1 MKKLFKSKK
10 AIAVIL
16 CVVMLIITPISVL
29 AFPNKQECTAKL
41 LQAGDFDIIYDYD
54 GPKQGS
60 LFGVAT
66 HDENMTDVE
75 RKLSTRIYNALINCQ
90 SSISFTFD
98 YVNPDWMMTMYSNV
112 INDHPELFYVSH
124 NYAVD
129 YSVFGGYATTVYPK
143 YVMAKSEIENAKN
156 IFNAGVEKALA
167 TVDSSMDDM
176 QKAMTIHDYICENA
190 TYDENGDMA
199 HSAYGFFSTGHIV
212 CAGYALSFSYLMNK
226 LGVPCEMVTS
236 RKMNHGWNVVKI
248 NGNWYHVD
256 CTWDD
261 NGSGSHALKSDG
273 RVGHYYFLRSL
284 EFMASTRDGIDTFD
298 DCDAT
303 DKTYDSGAWWTNVN
317 TNIYTKNG
325 YYYYLYNDKSIQAVF
340 LRKRSRTG
348 SESNLSRARFKCGTT
363 QTQNDAKLTFLDDN
377 FYIYAI
383 DGIHCV
389 SKDGKR
395 TSTVM
400 SFSSTPGG
408 IGSENG
414 KLTYEVSGD
423 FDNFRTIDRLSL
435 FKNAITTD
443 KYYNEYLNY
452 YIPNYNGYVDM
463 NNDGYVNAKDY
474 SLILKE
480 NGIRK

>member
-1 MKKLFKSKK
+1 MKKLASKK
-10 AIAVIL
+10 RIIAL
-16 CVVMLIITPISVL
+16 CVLVLFLIALPISVF
-29 AFPNKQECTAKL
+29 AQRGYEECEAKL
-41 LQAGDFDIIYDYD
+41 LQAGDFDIVYDYD

-60 LFGVAT
+60 LLGVAT

-75 RKLSTRIYNALINCQ
+75 RKLSDRIYNALINCN

-124 NYAVD
+124 NYGVS
-129 YSVFGGYATTVYPK
+129 YSTFGGYATTVYPK
-143 YVMAKSEIENAKN
+143 YVMSKSEIESAKKV
-156 IFNAGVEKALA
+156 FNAGVEKALA

-190 TYDENGDMA
+190 TYDENGDTA

-212 CAGYALSFSYLMNK
+212 CAGYALSYSYLMNK

-236 RKMNHGWNVVKI
+236 RSMSHGWNVIKI

-261 NGSGSHALKSDG
+261 TGSGNHSLKDDS

-284 EFMASTRDGIDTFD
+284 AFMESTRAGIDTFD

-303 DKTYDSGAWWTNVN
+303 DTSYDNGAWWTNVN
-317 TNIYTKNG
+317 TKIYSKDG
-325 YYYYLYNDKSIQAVF
+325 SYYYLYNDKSIQAVF
-340 LRKRSRTG
+340 LRKRSKAG

-363 QTQNDAKLTFLDDN
+363 QTQNDAKLTFYDDN
-377 FYIYAI
+377 FYIYAL
-383 DGIHCV
+383 DGIYCV

-400 SFSSTPGG
+400 SFSSKPGG
-408 IGSENG
+408 IGFVNG
-414 KLTYEVSGD
+414 DLTYEVDGD
-423 FDNFRTIDRLSL
+423 FDTFRKVDRMSL
-435 FKNAITTD
+435 YKNAVTKS

-463 NNDGYVNAKDY
+463 NNDGVVNAKDY
-474 SLILKE
+474 ALILK
-480 NGIRK
+480 K